1 MGTYA
6 KDTYETGSRAA
17 LAGGTTTLIEMC
29 CPARTDGALE
39 SFDLWMSQAVGKSAC
54 DFSFHMGVTK
64 FDDVKTQIQQ
74 IVAQS
79 KKTTLGQKWAE
90 DFRKNLQ
97 KASAVKYQ
105 AGYKPPPTT
114 TSGTTTTSG

>member
-1 MGTYA
+1 MKTQFGWHIIQ
-6 KDTYETGSRAA
+6 A
-17 LAGGTTTLIEMC
+17 LT
-29 CPARTDGALE
+29 P
-39 SFDLWMSQAVGKSAC
+39 VKPKN
-54 DFSFHMGVTK
+54 VTEFK
-64 FDDVKTQIQQ
+64 DVKTQIEQ

-79 KKTTLGQKWAE
+79 KKTDLGQKWAE
-90 DFRKNLQ
+90 DFRKNLA